1 MIITFDIETIPTQC
15 SDVVARLAKTVKAPL
30 NYKDEEKFK
39 PILPKSK
46 KPLPTTPVLTAPTEK
61 SYRLP
66 APLMT

>member
-15 SDVVARLAKTVKAPL
+15 SDVVARLAKTVKAPS
-30 NYKDEEKFK
+30 NYKDEKFK

-46 KPLPTTPVLTAPTEK
+46 KPLPTTPVLTAPMEK